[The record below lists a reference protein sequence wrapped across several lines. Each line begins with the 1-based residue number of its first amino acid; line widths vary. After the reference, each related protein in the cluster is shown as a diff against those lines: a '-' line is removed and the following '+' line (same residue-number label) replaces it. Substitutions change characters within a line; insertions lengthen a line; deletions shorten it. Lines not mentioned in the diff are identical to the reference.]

1 MKAAAFFDL
10 DKTIIAKSSVLAF
23 GKSFYREG
31 LLSRRAIARSAYA
44 QVVYMLVGADEAKM
58 EKVREAMLAMTR
70 GWNQEHVASIVRETL
85 DDVVTPI
92 IYSEA
97 VELIEEHRAAG
108 RKVVIISSSPQEV
121 VEPLADHLGADDA
134 IGTRAELD
142 GDGDYTGRLAFY
154 AYGPNKAVAIREMA
168 TREGI
173 DLDTSYAYSDSITD
187 IPMLETVGHPV
198 AVNPDREL
206 ARAADEREWEI
217 LHFHNPV
224 SLRKRV
230 HAPPPGPTMAVGGIV
245 LAAGAGA
252 AAWWWLRRNGGPGAG
267 RARGPTGNGRTARRH
282 RGRRAAHRAGLL
294 ARGGV
299 GVARSAAGAAVAVRR
314 VASGWSEE

>member
-23 GKSFYREG
+23 GRSFYREG

-97 VELIEEHRAAG
+97 EDLIEEHRVAG
-108 RKVVIISSSPQEV
+108 HKVVIISSSPQEV
-121 VEPLADHLGADDA
+121 VEPLAHHLGADEA

-142 GDGDYTGRLAFY
+142 ADGDYTGKLAFY
-154 AYGPNKAVAIREMA
+154 AYGPNKAVAIREIA
-168 TREGI
+168 AREGI
-173 DLDTSYAYSDSITD
+173 DLDASYAYSDSITD
-187 IPMLETVGHPV
+187 LPMLETVGHPV
-198 AVNPDREL
+198 VVNPDRDL
-206 ARAADEREWEI
+206 ARTAQEREWEV
-217 LHFHNPV
+217 LQFSNPV
-224 SLRKRV
+224 SLAKRV
-230 HAPPPGPTMAVGGIV
+230 HAPPPGPTMVVGGAV
-245 LAAGAGA
+245 VAAGAGA
-252 AAWWWLRRNGGPGAG
+252 MTWWWLRHRRGADTGRPRGQMGGGGAI
-267 RARGPTGNGRTARRH
+267 RRR
-282 RGRRAAHRAGLL
+282 RGRRAARRAGLL

-299 GVARSAAGAAVAVRR
+299 GVARSAADAAVAVRQ
-314 VASGWSEE
+314 VASGWSGE